1 MNRRAI
7 RPGLV
12 SRAAG
17 RRRRSA
23 ARRILVCQPAA
34 GTADRLPARPGEAGR
49 FLLFAGAP
57 CSRRCRT
64 RQAPGRRAGGRGRSW
79 SLGADR
85 PALAVGLGA
94 AGRGPRPVKDLLP
107 RDVQRPP
114 AMTVRDGLAV
124 PEAPGMPRAAR
135 PGPEEDPVDHRPV
148 IGAPATLRRIRRQ
161 KGPQGF
167 SLLLEQVMTLQPVHR
182 ASR

>member
-1 MNRRAI
+1 MRRAI

-23 ARRILVCQPAA
+23 ARRISIISPPRERQIAS
-34 GTADRLPARPGEAGR
+34 RPGRARRAVLVIRWRAPAVTVPDVAG
-49 FLLFAGAP
+49 
-57 CSRRCRT
+57 
-64 RQAPGRRAGGRGRSW
+64 PGRRAGGRGAGLR
-79 SLGADR
+79 GAWAR
-85 PALAVGLGA
+85 LTVQPWPSASARRAL
-94 AGRGPRPVKDLLP
+94 GPRPHKDLLP
-107 RDVQRPP
+107 PDPQRPP
-114 AMTVRDGLAV
+114 AITVRDGLAV

-148 IGAPATLRRIRRQ
+148 IGAPATPGQMHRQ
-161 KGPQGF
+161 KPAGF
-167 SLLLEQVMTLQPVHR
+167 SLLLERVMTLPALHR